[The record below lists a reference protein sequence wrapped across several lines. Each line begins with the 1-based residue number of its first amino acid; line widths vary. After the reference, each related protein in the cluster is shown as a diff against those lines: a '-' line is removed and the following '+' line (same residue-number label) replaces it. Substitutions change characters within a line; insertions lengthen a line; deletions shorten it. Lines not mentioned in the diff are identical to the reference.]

1 MTRLDGKHGARA
13 KPLTASERQREAQA
27 EEALRDAR
35 TMQRLL
41 RSKWAAGQYLHAMV
55 ASLELHYERSHEK
68 VQRDEVIAHCIRSCR
83 FSDETA
89 NAMKADFS
97 RHWQPD
103 LKIINGG
110 KESA

>member
-27 EEALRDAR
+27 EEALHDAR

-55 ASLELHYERSHEK
+55 ASLELHYERSHE
-68 VQRDEVIAHCIRSCR
+68 RSSVTR
-83 FSDETA
+83 
-89 NAMKADFS
+89 
-97 RHWQPD
+97 
-103 LKIINGG
+103 
-110 KESA
+110 